1 MPKPKSTTVKTYRV
15 RVDCEGDEKVI
26 NFCKKYC
33 ETYIIVHHVT
43 TTENPHYHFY
53 AETTLS
59 QGNFSNKIK
68 TDMQV
73 AGSDYSNKQC
83 DLDRKSEFLS
93 YLFNTKKGNVP
104 RLVTY
109 EGFSPIDIAIYR
121 ENADTIAREYEARV
135 KSKKQTQYDVTEIV
149 LERMQTADARNVETI
164 YDIVQD
170 VLKTCKMMARP
181 NHVRDIIATV
191 MARSGDPRL
200 RTSIKE
206 NILKYFRYE

>member
-1 MPKPKSTTVKTYRV
+1 MLTR
-15 RVDCEGDEKVI
+15 
-26 NFCKKYC
+26 
-33 ETYIIVHHVT
+33 
-43 TTENPHYHFY
+43 
-53 AETTLS
+53 S
-59 QGNFSNKIK
+59 QES
-68 TDMQV
+68 M
-73 AGSDYSNKQC
+73 KQ
-83 DLDRKSEFLS
+83 
-93 YLFNTKKGNVP
+93 
-104 RLVTY
+104 
-109 EGFSPIDIAIYR
+109 
-121 ENADTIAREYEARV
+121 V

-200 RTSIKE
+200 RNSIKE

>member
-1 MPKPKSTTVKTYRV
+1 MPKSKSTTVKTYRV

-121 ENADTIAREYEARV
+121 ENADTIAREYEA
-135 KSKKQTQYDVTEIV
+135 SEEQE
-149 LERMQTADARNVETI
+149 ANTI
-164 YDIVQD
+164 
-170 VLKTCKMMARP
+170 
-181 NHVRDIIATV
+181 
-191 MARSGDPRL
+191 
-200 RTSIKE
+200 
-206 NILKYFRYE
+206 